1 MRQIAF
7 GLAAALLLANGAHAA
22 DQPVPPAFVEET
34 KTSGIDSVYTGEWQY
49 MVGGGAAAFD
59 CNGDGFDD
67 VLVAGGEKPATFYV
81 NRSAR
86 GGALSFEKQRSGL
99 EVDAMTGAYPIDIDG
114 DGNMDVVVLRV
125 GENIVM
131 KGKGGCQF
139 ARANED
145 WGFAGGDGW
154 STAFAATWEAGSEW
168 PTIAIGN
175 YIDRAQ
181 ELEPWG
187 SCTPNVL
194 QRAKDGGKGFAAP
207 IELTPSFCPLS
218 MLFTDWNNSG
228 TADLRMANDRE
239 YYEGGQEQ
247 MWQVRPG
254 EPPKLYTKADGWAY
268 LRIWGMGIAGYDLD
282 GDGYQEYAIT
292 SMADNKLQT
301 LKDPPR
307 DGSAPKPTYKDVG
320 WPKGV
325 TAHRPFMGDDLR
337 PSTAWHID
345 FQDVNN
351 DGLADLF
358 IAKGNVSEMPD
369 FAMKDPN
376 NLLVQGKDGTFI
388 EMAGKA
394 GVASTETARGGVLAD
409 FNLDGLVDLLVVNR
423 NAPTQVWRNVTPGAG
438 NWIEVKLAQ
447 PGANVNAIGAMVEV
461 KTPLGRQTRE
471 VVSGGGHVSGQA
483 GWVHFGIADAT
494 QAEVRV
500 RWPGARWSA
509 PFAVKAGAFA
519 VLEKTA
525 TTAATWTPP
534 R

>member
-1 MRQIAF
+1 MRPRLI
-7 GLAAALLLANGAHAA
+7 LAALLASVGPALAA
-22 DQPVPPAFVEET
+22 DAPVVPAFVEET
-34 KTSGIDSVYTGEWQY
+34 KSSGIGSTYTGEWQY

-59 CNGDGFDD
+59 CNGDGFED
-67 VLVAGGEKPATFYV
+67 VLIAGGEKSATFYV
-81 NRSAR
+81 NTSSR
-86 GGALSFEKQRSGL
+86 GGALSFRTHQSGL
-99 EVDAMTGAYPIDIDG
+99 EVDAMTGAYPLDVDG
-114 DGNMDVVVLRV
+114 DGIMDVVVLRV

-131 KGKGGCQF
+131 KGKGDCSF
-139 ARANED
+139 ARANAD
-145 WGFAGGDGW
+145 WGFDGGDGW
-154 STAFAATWEAGSEW
+154 STAYAATWEKGNDW

-175 YIDRAQ
+175 YIDRNQ

-194 QRAKDGGKGFAAP
+194 QRPKAGAMGFAPAV
-207 IELTPSFCPLS
+207 ELTPSFCPLS

-228 TADLRMANDRE
+228 FADLRMANDRE

-247 MWQVRPG
+247 MWRMRPG
-254 EPPKLYTKADGWAY
+254 QPPTLYTKADGWAY

-282 GDGYQEYAIT
+282 GDGFQEYAIT

-301 LKDPPR
+301 LKAPPK
-307 DGSAPKPTYKDVG
+307 DGSAPKPTFKDIG

-325 TAHRPFMGDDLR
+325 TAHRPFTGDDLR

-376 NLLVQGKDGTFI
+376 NLLVQGHDGTFI
-388 EMAGKA
+388 EMADKA
-394 GVASTETARGGVLAD
+394 GVASTESARGGVLAD
-409 FNLDGLVDLLVVNR
+409 FNLDGLVDMLVVNR
-423 NAPTQVWRNVTPGAG
+423 NSPWQIWRNVTPGAG
-438 NWIEVKLAQ
+438 NWLQVRLSQ

-461 KTPLGRQTRE
+461 TTELGRQTRE
-471 VVSGGGHVSGQA
+471 VVSGGGHVSGQS
-483 GWVHFGIADAT
+483 GWVHFGIGGAKTA
-494 QAEVRV
+494 QVRV
-500 RWPGARWSA
+500 RWPGEDWGKPYALDA
-509 PFAVKAGAFA
+509 NQFAILGK
-519 VLEKTA
+519 
-525 TTAATWTPP
+525 TTAAATPWQPP

>member
-1 MRQIAF
+1 MKRSAF
-7 GLAAALLLANGAHAA
+7 GLLLLAADPAHAA
-22 DQPVPPAFVEET
+22 DTPAVPSFVEET
-34 KTSGIDSVYTGEWQY
+34 ASSGIASTYTGEWQY

-59 CNGDGFDD
+59 CNGDGFED
-67 VLVAGGEKPATFYV
+67 VLIAGGEKPATFYV
-81 NRSAR
+81 NKSAR
-86 GGALSFEKQRSGL
+86 GGELTFAKQPSGL
-99 EVDAMTGAYPIDIDG
+99 EFDAMTGAYPLDVDG
-114 DGNMDVVVLRV
+114 DGIMDVVVLRV

-131 KGKGGCQF
+131 KGEGDCRF
-139 ARANED
+139 TRANEA

-154 STAFAATWEAGSEW
+154 STAYAATWEKGSDW

-187 SCTPNVL
+187 SCTPNVM
-194 QRAKDGGKGFAAP
+194 QRAKPGAKGFDTP
-207 IELTPSFCPLS
+207 IELTPSYCPLS
-218 MLFTDWNNSG
+218 MLFTDWSNSG
-228 TADLRMANDRE
+228 TADLRLANDRE

-254 EPPKLYTKADGWAY
+254 APPKLYTKADGWAY
-268 LRIWGMGIAGYDLD
+268 LRLWGMGIAGYDLD

-301 LKDPPR
+301 LKEPPK
-307 DGSAPKPTYKDVG
+307 DGSPPKPTYKDVG

-376 NLLVQGKDGTFI
+376 NLLVQGPDGKFV
-388 EMAGKA
+388 EMADKA
-394 GVASTETARGGVLAD
+394 GVASTETARGGVLTD

-423 NAPTQVWRNVTPGAG
+423 NAPSQVWRNVTPGAG
-438 NWIEVKLAQ
+438 NWLEVRLGQ

-461 KTPLGRQTRE
+461 KTDLGTQRRE
-471 VVSGGGHVSGQA
+471 VVSGGGHVSGQS
-483 GWVHFGIADAT
+483 GWVHFGIGAAKT
-494 QAEVRV
+494 AEVRV
-500 RWPGARWSA
+500 RWPGEGWSKPMTLA
-509 PFAVKAGAFA
+509 ANGFALLDKA
-519 VLEKTA
+519 TS
-525 TTAATWTPP
+525 AATAWQPP